1 MEQTSTDPK
10 QQAILEAAWHAFA
23 TYGFR
28 KTSMDDIAQR
38 AGMSRPALYQHYKN
52 KNDIFRS
59 LAQHYYDA
67 AARDVSDALNGEGE
81 LHSRIEAAFA
91 AQGGKVA
98 EAMLTSAHGRELL
111 ETGGVAAADIV
122 ERGEARLTLVY
133 AQWLADQAARRAIRL
148 SGQSTD
154 VAATLTAALKG
165 IKSAAPDYAT
175 YRKQVA
181 ELARIVAAGLAPVW

>member
-59 LAQHYYDA
+59 LAKHYYDI

-81 LHSRIEAAFA
+81 LQSRIEAAFA

-98 EAMLTSAHGRELL
+98 EAMLSSAHGRELL

-122 ERGEARLTLVY
+122 DAGEARLTLVY
-133 AQWLADQAARRAIRL
+133 AQWLADQAARHEVRL
-148 SGQSTD
+148 RGPSTD
-154 VAATLTAALKG
+154 VAATLTSALKG

-175 YRKQVA
+175 YRKQIA

>member
-1 MEQTSTDPK
+1 MEQTSTDPR
-10 QQAILEAAWHAFA
+10 QQVILEAAWHAFA

-59 LAQHYYDA
+59 LAQHHYDA
-67 AARDVSDALNGEGE
+67 AAKAVDAALNGEGD
-81 LHSRIEAAFA
+81 LGTRIEQAFV

-98 EAMLTSAHGRELL
+98 EAMLSSTHGRELL

-122 ERGEARLTLVY
+122 ARGEAHLTFVY

-148 SGQSTD
+148 SGHSTD
-154 VAATLTAALKG
+154 LAATLTAALKG
-165 IKSAAPDYAT
+165 IKTAAPDYPT
-175 YRKQVA
+175 YRKQIA
-181 ELARIVAAGLAPVW
+181 ALARIVATALEPVR